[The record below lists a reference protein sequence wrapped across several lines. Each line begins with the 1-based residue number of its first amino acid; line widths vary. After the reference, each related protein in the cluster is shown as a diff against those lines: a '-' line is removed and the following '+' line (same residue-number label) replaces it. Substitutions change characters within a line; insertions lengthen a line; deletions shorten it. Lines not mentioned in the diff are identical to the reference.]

1 MQYTTE
7 SGELQGRNKR
17 QNAAVSRPFIR
28 SVTLRFIIVEMPVI
42 LCTSDTRVGAVPYKS
57 FFSVGATYGVRSVFS
72 SVPIGSLKAISS
84 TQV

>member
-1 MQYTTE
+1 MQQ
-7 SGELQGRNKR
+7 L
-17 QNAAVSRPFIR
+17 VIR
-28 SVTLRFIIVEMPVI
+28 LKGILLSYLRLLIYKTPVI
-42 LCTSDTRVGAVPYKS
+42 LGTSDTRVGAVPYKS